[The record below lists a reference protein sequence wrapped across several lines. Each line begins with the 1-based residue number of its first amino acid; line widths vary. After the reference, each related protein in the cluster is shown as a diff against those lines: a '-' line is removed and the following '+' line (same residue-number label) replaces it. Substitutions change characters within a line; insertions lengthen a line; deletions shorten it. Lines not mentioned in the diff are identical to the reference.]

1 VKFEIFGI
9 IKNMKFQVVKNFFK
23 FLWEIAK
30 IVLIAL
36 VIVLPIRL
44 FLFQPFLVRG
54 QSMEPSFHNNDYLII
69 DEISYRIR
77 EPERGE
83 VIVFKFPKNPS
94 QRFIKRIIG
103 LPGETVQ
110 IKNGQV
116 MIIKDGKTQILDE
129 SDYLPSFVK
138 TPGNLKI
145 TLGEREYFV
154 LGDNRTLSADS
165 RSWGP
170 LQRKYI
176 VGRVFFRAWP
186 VTALALIKEPT
197 Y

>member
-1 VKFEIFGI
+1 
-9 IKNMKFQVVKNFFK
+9 MKFQVVKNFFQ
-23 FLWEIAK
+23 FVWEIAK

-36 VIVLPIRL
+36 AIVLPIRL
-44 FLFQPFLVRG
+44 FLFQPFLVKG
-54 QSMEPSFHNNDYLII
+54 QSMEPAFHNNDYLIV

-83 VIVFKFPKNPS
+83 VVVFRYPRNPS

-103 LPGETVQ
+103 LPGETIE
-110 IKNGQV
+110 IKDGQV
-116 MIIKDGKTQILDE
+116 MIIKNGKPQILDE
-129 SDYLPSFVK
+129 SDYLPFSFK

-145 TLGEREYFV
+145 TLKEGEFFV
-154 LGDNRTLSADS
+154 LGDNRTVSADS

-170 LQRKYI
+170 LPRKYI
-176 VGRVFFRAWP
+176 IGRVFVRAWP

>member
-1 VKFEIFGI
+1 
-9 IKNMKFQVVKNFFK
+9 MKLNAVKNFFR
-23 FLWEIAK
+23 FVWEITK
-30 IVLIAL
+30 IVFIAL
-36 VIVLPIRL
+36 AIVVPIRL

-54 QSMEPSFHNNDYLII
+54 QSMEPSFHHNDYLII

-83 VIVFKFPKNPS
+83 VIVFKFPRNPS

-110 IKNGQV
+110 IKDGYV
-116 MIIKDGKTQILDE
+116 TIIKNGKARKLDE
-129 SDYLPSFVK
+129 SDYLPFSLK
-138 TPGNLKI
+138 TPGDLKI
-145 TLGEREYFV
+145 TLKEGEYFV
-154 LGDNRTLSADS
+154 LGDNRATSADS

-170 LQRKYI
+170 LPKKYI
-176 VGRVFFRAWP
+176 IGRVFFRAWP